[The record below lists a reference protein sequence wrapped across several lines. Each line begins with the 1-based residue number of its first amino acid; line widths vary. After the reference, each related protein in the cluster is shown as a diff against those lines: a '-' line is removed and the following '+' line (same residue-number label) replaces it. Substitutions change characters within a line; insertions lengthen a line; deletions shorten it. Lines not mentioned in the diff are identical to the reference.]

1 MGADRSREC
10 QGQFLV
16 ALKASFSVRVLVFTS
31 QEGLSSEHRASFGGT
46 FMEDLDP
53 PHTPRTALA
62 YILKYA
68 R

>member
-16 ALKASFSVRVLVFTS
+16 ALNASFSVRVLVFTS

-53 PHTPRTALA
+53 PTHPAPPWLTF
-62 YILKYA
+62 
-68 R
+68 